1 MYFAGPK
8 SGRRGTMRAMSK
20 ILSLVFALSLGL
32 AACGGSAKK
41 EAATPA
47 SGAGNPCA
55 TNPCG
60 TGDNPC
66 ANPCGDN
73 PCGDNPCAT
82 DDGDSAPDE
91 GAGAVD
97 DM

>member
-1 MYFAGPK
+1 
-8 SGRRGTMRAMSK
+8 MSK

-32 AACGGSAKK
+32 AACGGGAKK
-41 EAATPA
+41 APAAPA
-47 SGAGNPCA
+47 SGNDNPCA

-60 TGDNPC
+60 SGDENPC

-73 PCGDNPCAT
+73 PCGDNPCAGDT
-82 DDGDSAPDE
+82 DDESAPDE
-91 GAGAVD
+91 GDGAGAVD

>member
-1 MYFAGPK
+1 
-8 SGRRGTMRAMSK
+8 MSK

-32 AACGGSAKK
+32 AACGGGAKK
-41 EAATPA
+41 AATTPA
-47 SGAGNPCA
+47 SGSDNPCA

-60 TGDNPC
+60 SGDNPCANPC

-73 PCGDNPCAT
+73 PCASDE
-82 DDGDSAPDE
+82 DGDSAPDE
-91 GAGAVD
+91 GDGAGAVD